1 MAELLSMVPVLFCD
15 HKKWQPFHGH
25 GDCYYYHMYMCI
37 GESLGDTYQN
47 INKLSL
53 VGRITNDVHFLFCA
67 FLCLLIQILQLSMYY
82 FYNVKMFKTLYVPT
96 LSH

>member
-1 MAELLSMVPVLFCD
+1 MVPVLFCD

-53 VGRITNDVHFLFCA
+53 VGRITNDVHFLLCA
-67 FLCLLIQILQLSMYY
+67 FLSSDSDFAIEHVLLLQCK
-82 FYNVKMFKTLYVPT
+82 NV
-96 LSH
+96 